1 MKHFVNLLKLLGL
14 IFLSMNLNSLP
25 AVLAMELKGQES
37 SVQLAAVVIGTIL
50 FIGVIALLWRNYR
63 KGRAENS
70 YRLTWKDFGIALL
83 YWLAG
88 RVIAIV
94 GTLLNQ
100 VLTGRE
106 TSANDQAIREAMG
119 SLSDSLPFLFFFM
132 VTIGI
137 LGPILEELVFRGFF
151 KRYFFQK
158 KAKWLAMLVTSAVFA
173 LMHLNP
179 LAPTVVEF
187 FMYAGL
193 GVIMYHAY
201 ARRGKLEDAI
211 LVHILNNLP
220 IALALGAQVLL
231 MG

>member
-1 MKHFVNLLKLLGL
+1 MKQFLNGLKLVGL
-14 IFLSMNLNSLP
+14 IFLTMNLNSLP
-25 AVLAMELKGQES
+25 AVLAMKLKGQAS
-37 SVQLAAVVIGTIL
+37 SVQLAAVVIGAVL
-50 FIGVIALLWRNYR
+50 FIGTIALLWRNYR

-158 KAKWLAMLVTSAVFA
+158 AKWVGLLVTSSVFA
-173 LMHLNP
+173 VVHLNP

-187 FMYAGL
+187 FMYVGL

-201 ARRGKLEDAI
+201 TRRGKLEDAI

-220 IALALGAQVLL
+220 IAIALGAQVLL